1 MVCVNLIEHN
11 HLSTG
16 SPMRV
21 IDDLLS
27 LFYPRLCAG
36 CGTSLVIGE
45 NVLCLNCLADLP
57 RTGFHHIKEN
67 PVYQIFTGRASIEL
81 ATSFCRFDKGGRLQH
96 LLHALKYQGNR
107 EVGQKMGVLLGVELS
122 HELDYQLIDAI
133 IPVPLHP
140 KKEKKRGF
148 NQSTEIC
155 TGLAKSMNK
164 PLILGNLIRD
174 LHTESQTFKGRFE
187 RWENVCGIFS
197 VRNPSVLM
205 GKHLLL
211 VDDVITTGA
220 TLEAC
225 CLPLLQI
232 EGTKVSL
239 ASIAYA

>member
-1 MVCVNLIEHN
+1 MIAHELP
-11 HLSTG
+11 LTYQ
-16 SPMRV
+16 PMSLF
-21 IDDLLS
+21 DDLLA

-57 RTGFHHIKEN
+57 RTGFHQFKEN
-67 PVYQIFTGRASIEL
+67 PVYQIFTGRTSIEL

-107 EVGQKMGVLLGVELS
+107 EVGQKMGLLLGIELS
-122 HELDYQLIDAI
+122 HELDYQQIDAI

-148 NQSTEIC
+148 NQSVEIC
-155 TGLAKSMNK
+155 TGLSKAMNK
-164 PLILGNLIRD
+164 PLILGNLVRD
-174 LHTESQTFKGRFE
+174 LYSESQTFKGRFE

-197 VRNPSVLM
+197 VRNPSQFK

-211 VDDVITTGA
+211 IDDVITTGA

-225 CLPLLQI
+225 CLPLLEI
-232 EGTKVSL
+232 EGVKVSL
-239 ASIAYA
+239 ASIAFA